1 MLPGTQSKRNK
12 DFSLLEQ
19 TEHKHSA
26 RKRAVPEPTSNFLPI
41 SSFGQV
47 SNFKE
52 TICCGLTPLGST
64 MQLLHS
70 GMAESESESYKWE
83 NSWAEI
89 KMVKQKDTCVYKA
102 LPRQIALIEILTLP
116 LTGEYLYYSASPC
129 EDFKEFKTQC
139 PMHGGLKQR
148 IS

>member
-1 MLPGTQSKRNK
+1 
-12 DFSLLEQ
+12 
-19 TEHKHSA
+19 
-26 RKRAVPEPTSNFLPI
+26 
-41 SSFGQV
+41 
-47 SNFKE
+47 
-52 TICCGLTPLGST
+52 

-70 GMAESESESYKWE
+70 GMAESESESYKRE

-129 EDFKEFKTQC
+129 EDFKELKTQC

>member
-1 MLPGTQSKRNK
+1 
-12 DFSLLEQ
+12 
-19 TEHKHSA
+19 
-26 RKRAVPEPTSNFLPI
+26 
-41 SSFGQV
+41 
-47 SNFKE
+47 
-52 TICCGLTPLGST
+52 

-70 GMAESESESYKWE
+70 GMAESGMSESYKRE

-89 KMVKQKDTCVYKA
+89 KMVKQKATCAYKA

-129 EDFKEFKTQC
+129 EDFKELKTQC